1 MQPATLPT
9 PAVLVSRVGLQQMVV
24 LGALLLAASGWSG
37 AQTKPVAA
45 TPVAAAAP
53 KGVSWAALT
62 VAQQTTL
69 APLKADWDSI
79 DPTRKAKWL
88 EVAAKFHTM
97 PQAERERVQTRMT
110 DWARLTPAQRGQ
122 TRLQFQEAR
131 TINPA
136 ERQARWAEYQALAPD
151 QRLALQ
157 SKSPVA
163 APKVPAAPTPARP
176 GQAQLSAAQPAAKPA
191 GKPALTAATKAVSP
205 TLVQA
210 NPGVTTTLITR
221 PATPSRV
228 DKPGLRGSV
237 IALPANID
245 RATLLPRAPAIS
257 KAPNAASAAASLR
270 Q

>member
-1 MQPATLPT
+1 MPIESHPRGARL
-9 PAVLVSRVGLQQMVV
+9 VV
-24 LGALLLAASGWSG
+24 LAALLLAATAWAG

-45 TPVAAAAP
+45 APPTVAAP

-62 VAQQTTL
+62 VQQQSTL
-69 APLKADWDSI
+69 APLKADWESI
-79 DPTRKAKWL
+79 EPARKSKWL

-136 ERQARWAEYQALAPD
+136 ERQARWVEYQALASD

-157 SKSPVA
+157 SKSQVA
-163 APKVPAAPTPARP
+163 APKVSVPTPARH
-176 GQAQLSAAQPAAKPA
+176 GQAQWSPAQPVVKPTN
-191 GKPALTAATKAVSP
+191 KTTVSAATKAVSP

-228 DKPGLRGSV
+228 DKTGQRGSV
-237 IALPANID
+237 IALPTNID
-245 RATLLPRAPAIS
+245 RATLLPRMPATGAVPS
-257 KAPNAASAAASLR
+257 AAASSAASLR

>member
-1 MQPATLPT
+1 MLPT
-9 PAVLVSRVGLQQMVV
+9 SSLLDCRHGAPRLVL
-24 LGALLLAASGWSG
+24 LGAMLLAVNGWAS

-45 TPVAAAAP
+45 TPTAVAAP

-62 VAQQTTL
+62 VAQQSTL
-69 APLKADWDSI
+69 APLKADWGSI
-79 DPTRKAKWL
+79 EPTRKAKWL
-88 EVAAKFHTM
+88 EVAAKFHSM

-131 TINPA
+131 SINPA

-157 SKSPVA
+157 SKSQA
-163 APKVPAAPTPARP
+163 AATKVAAPTPARP
-176 GQAQLSAAQPAAKPA
+176 GQAQLNAAQAAKPTN
-191 GKPALTAATKAVSP
+191 KPALTAATKSVSP

-221 PATPSRV
+221 PATPSAV
-228 DKPGLRGSV
+228 DKPGQRGSV

-245 RATLLPRAPAIS
+245 RATLLPRSPAIG
-257 KAPNAASAAASLR
+257 ALPNAAASSAATLR